1 MNHPENITFIL
12 VVYYFA
18 KKKYEKQNETAILAS
33 FSLICTLFWY
43 IVHLYAILG
52 LYIRFEFS
60 ATKAESRHLA
70 PCKNKYKFQNSEKT
84 ACFNQL
90 PGYLNPGRLSLS
102 TEGEVKVFMKS
113 CSTIVY

>member
-43 IVHLYAILG
+43 ICTLFWASTYVLNF
-52 LYIRFEFS
+52 RRQKQ
-60 ATKAESRHLA
+60 T
-70 PCKNKYKFQNSEKT
+70 PCKNKYKFQNSENT
-84 ACFNQL
+84 
-90 PGYLNPGRLSLS
+90 
-102 TEGEVKVFMKS
+102 TELANS
-113 CSTIVY
+113 QAI

>member
-43 IVHLYAILG
+43 ICTLFWASTYVLNF
-52 LYIRFEFS
+52 RRQKQ
-60 ATKAESRHLA
+60 T
-70 PCKNKYKFQNSEKT
+70 PCKNKHKFQNFEKT
-84 ACFNQL
+84 
-90 PGYLNPGRLSLS
+90 
-102 TEGEVKVFMKS
+102 TELANS
-113 CSTIVY
+113 QAI